1 MSQSRNVH
9 SLVRTVGSLVDSGAR
24 MIIPSYQRPYVW
36 PETAVKKFYEDI
48 KAAWEDSKKTGEHY
62 YIGTVL
68 TAVRENNTLELIDG
82 QQRMTTLT
90 LLAMAFKSLGMNSP
104 LTDYLSVIKE
114 PVAQSNIQEKE
125 VRLTFSIRP
134 RVKALLESQ
143 ILNENEHPPL
153 SDDEIQS
160 NPYLKQVFKTW
171 KHFENIVKSEFKD
184 GAEEEAHSLG
194 NYIYGSVQW
203 VENQIPLSTD
213 LNKLFATMNTS
224 GIQLAQSDILKS
236 YLFKHIKTDKAKYD
250 RMWQVCENM
259 NNYFESNVAE
269 VFPKVKEEKL
279 SYKKLADIYHD
290 LSGSDTSSLDS
301 EGLTIREIEQ
311 LDLEHVNPSD
321 KDKAIDESF
330 INCESIIDFPLF
342 LIHAYRVFLANK
354 GMPDITERVHSDNL
368 IKIFEPFV
376 NSHSESQEVEVKEFV
391 ELLWKLR
398 YIFDLWV
405 VKWVEREGEKEKT
418 LALSAVSVTKQ
429 YNKRLREANGRFYYS
444 RTIEASASES
454 SMLQSVRYFT
464 GEYSAQYWLTP
475 FLAHLQ
481 RYSKVSAS
489 KSIKCL
495 ENIDNFLSVSNETQ
509 KESSFRLAGDE
520 YELSTFKNTQD
531 LVSELGAS
539 HYPHISHY
547 WFQKIEYLLWK
558 DAKQAKSQQ
567 KFLFSLDD
575 NKLRK
580 YRITSKNSV
589 EHIFPQNEEYGGKLE
604 DSYLHGLGNLVL
616 LNVEQNSSYSNQPP
630 EKKRIDFDRK
640 NHYDSL
646 KLAHAFQIMGNGTW
660 DKQAIEQHGA
670 DIIDLVNAH
679 YRKSL

>member
-1 MSQSRNVH
+1 MSQSQKVH

-48 KAAWEDSKKTGEHY
+48 KAAWEDSKKTGENY

-90 LLAMAFKSLGMNSP
+90 LLAMAFKSIGVSSR
-104 LTDYLSVIKE
+104 LTDYLSITKE
-114 PVAQSNIQEKE
+114 PAAKSNIQDKE

-153 SDDEIQS
+153 SNDEIQS

-171 KHFENIVKSEFKD
+171 KYFEDIIEPEPK
-184 GAEEEAHSLG
+184 EEVAGLG
-194 NYIYGSVQW
+194 EYIYDRVQW

-213 LNKLFATMNTS
+213 LNRLFATMNTS

-259 NNYFESNVAE
+259 NNYFENNAAE

-301 EGLTIREIEQ
+301 EGLTVEQIEQ
-311 LDLEHVNPSD
+311 LELEHPKPSD

-398 YIFDLWV
+398 HIFDLWV
-405 VKWVEREGEKEKT
+405 VKWVEIEGEKEKVLT
-418 LALSAVSVTKQ
+418 ISSEPVCSLSGKKYYWSRDVPESKSELAM
-429 YNKRLREANGRFYYS
+429 
-444 RTIEASASES
+444 I
-454 SMLQSVRYFT
+454 QSVRYFT

-475 FLAHLQ
+475 FL
-481 RYSKVSAS
+481 SKIQNGL
-489 KSIKCL
+489 KELEGIL
-495 ENIDNFLSVSNETQ
+495 TIIENIDNLLSVSKETQ

-539 HYPHISHY
+539 HYPYISHY

-640 NHYDSL
+640 DYYDSL
-646 KLAHAFQIMGNGTW
+646 KLAHAFQVMGNGTW

-670 DIIDLVNAH
+670 DIIDLVKVH